1 MAIQHTTRRRKP
13 ISQREA
19 RKAVKRVAALEHMVE
34 QERSRYSQQY
44 IGAKEIVRCQHG
56 ELGEVVIAIRT
67 ARKLGHAVVCIEQ
80 EDGIVRYNALPHP
93 KEPIE

>member
-1 MAIQHTTRRRKP
+1 MK

-19 RKAVKRVAALEHMVE
+19 RKAVKRVAHLEALINNQRGFYV
-34 QERSRYSQQY
+34 QEY
-44 IGAKEIVRCQHG
+44 IGATQITSCQHPKDG
-56 ELGEVVIAIRT
+56 QVVTAIRT

-93 KEPIE
+93 SEPIL